1 MRNILQGFKEL
12 VYPKFCIIC
21 AKKDYSIC
29 EICLKPWI
37 DKPKI
42 SSIGDNYLYYVS
54 EYNLDTSRV
63 ILLAKENGNTTAIDV
78 ISSALV
84 ESIKL
89 LINYQRVEVPLNIV
103 TIPSASSAIR
113 KRGRD
118 HISELCENV
127 IKKLRNISIAA
138 TSTPLLRVS
147 KRVKDQSR
155 LNRNQRLDNLENAYS
170 LQGLV
175 PSGGEFI
182 LLDDLVA
189 TGSSILEGLRALSD
203 AKITAI
209 GAVTACATGRNS
221 LIR

>member
-1 MRNILQGFKEL
+1 MKNTFQGFKEL
-12 VYPKFCIIC
+12 VYPKFCFIC
-21 AKKDYSIC
+21 SKKDYSIC
-29 EICLKPWI
+29 EICLKPWS

-42 SSIGDNYLYYVS
+42 SNIGDNYLYYVS

-89 LINYQRVEVPLNIV
+89 LINNQRVEVPLNIV
-103 TIPSASSAIR
+103 TIPSTSSAIR

-127 IKKLRNISIAA
+127 IKKLKNISITA
-138 TSTPLLRVS
+138 TSAPLLRVS

-182 LLDDLVA
+182 LFDDLVT

>member
-1 MRNILQGFKEL
+1 MKNTFQGFKEL

-21 AKKDYSIC
+21 SKKDYSIC
-29 EICLKPWI
+29 EICLKPWS

-42 SSIGDNYLYYVS
+42 SNIGDNYLYYVS

-89 LINYQRVEVPLNIV
+89 LVNDQRIEVPLNIV
-103 TIPSASSAIR
+103 TIPSTSSAIR

-127 IKKLRNISIAA
+127 IKKYFNYSYKRSAA
-138 TSTPLLRVS
+138 
-147 KRVKDQSR
+147 
-155 LNRNQRLDNLENAYS
+155 
-170 LQGLV
+170 
-175 PSGGEFI
+175 
-182 LLDDLVA
+182 
-189 TGSSILEGLRALSD
+189 
-203 AKITAI
+203 
-209 GAVTACATGRNS
+209 
-221 LIR
+221 